1 MLKRYNAALLMLFMA
16 LMLVLSACGQPTSN
30 AADTSSTT
38 ETKEQAAVEKTAEE
52 TPAEPAAE
60 KTAAT
65 ESDTVTFASDA
76 GDVQV
81 PRNPQRIVDLTAFT
95 TGYLVALDAPV
106 AGALS
111 GAINNKY
118 IKEQLAAQGTVDL
131 GDLPTAEPILELKPD
146 LIIAYKGTE
155 GIDQLSAIA
164 PVVQLE
170 YGKRTYKDLLLEL
183 GKLTDRKD
191 QAKAWIENWESQINE
206 LKPRVEAAVGDRTV
220 SILNPYDKGLYV
232 FGHNYGRGGEILYGE
247 FGLKAPEKAQAE
259 AIDSGTGFA
268 SISLELLPEYAG
280 DIIFTSPWS
289 GDDSDPEVVYGNSIW
304 KNLPAVKAGNVF
316 RLDPKSDTY
325 NDPISLAG
333 QLKFITDSLL
343 SAK

>member
-38 ETKEQAAVEKTAEE
+38 ETKEQAAVENTAEE
-52 TPAEPAAE
+52 TPVEPAAE

-183 GKLTDRKD
+183 GKLTDRED

-247 FGLKAPEKAQAE
+247 FGLKAP
-259 AIDSGTGFA
+259 
-268 SISLELLPEYAG
+268 
-280 DIIFTSPWS
+280 
-289 GDDSDPEVVYGNSIW
+289 
-304 KNLPAVKAGNVF
+304 
-316 RLDPKSDTY
+316 
-325 NDPISLAG
+325 
-333 QLKFITDSLL
+333 
-343 SAK
+343 